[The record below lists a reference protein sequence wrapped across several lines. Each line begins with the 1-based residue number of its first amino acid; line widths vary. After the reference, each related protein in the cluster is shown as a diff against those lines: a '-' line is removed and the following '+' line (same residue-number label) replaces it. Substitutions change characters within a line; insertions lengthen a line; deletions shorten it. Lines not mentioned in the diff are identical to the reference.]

1 MREKK
6 ALQNLYVFV
15 QVDFENYFQKRDEK
29 VSRKKDKKKKLKK
42 KFLLL
47 FFDKKKVFSFVKKRY
62 GLALGS
68 FFL

>member
-1 MREKK
+1 VREKK

-47 FFDKKKVFSFVKKRY
+47 FFDKTKVF
-62 GLALGS
+62 
-68 FFL
+68 FF